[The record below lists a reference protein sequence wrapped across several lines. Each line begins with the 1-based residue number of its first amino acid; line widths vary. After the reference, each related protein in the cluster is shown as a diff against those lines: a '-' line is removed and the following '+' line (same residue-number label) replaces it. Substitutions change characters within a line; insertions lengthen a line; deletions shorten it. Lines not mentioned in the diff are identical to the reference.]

1 MDEPTCR
8 GVIDGLADYFEDA
21 LAPRRRDGVESHLAR
36 CDRCLTY
43 TAQYQTA
50 LAAIWRAA

>member
-1 MDEPTCR
+1 VDEPTCR